1 MQEIDIKK
9 RFPEFENE
17 LIKEMLE
24 HAIIRDFMAGDYII
38 QSGQYF
44 KQSMLVYEGT
54 VKLYREG
61 NEGNEFYL
69 YHIKAGE
76 PCALSMSC
84 AIRQERSEVIAKAVT
99 DCTLIFI
106 PATLTEKWMTTYPGW
121 NRFVLDSYRK
131 RFEEMLETIDQ
142 ISFRALDERLE
153 FYLKRQ
159 REIYGS
165 NVINISHQ
173 QIADELNS
181 SREVISRLL
190 KKMEQR
196 GWLELHRNQIVLLPS
211 FK

>member
-1 MQEIDIKK
+1 MNEIDIKN
-9 RFPEFENE
+9 RFPEFETDLVRE
-17 LIKEMLE
+17 LLE
-24 HAIIRDFMAGDYII
+24 NAIVRDYMAGDYII

-44 KQSMLVYEGT
+44 KQSMLVFEGT

-61 NEGNEFYL
+61 SEGNEFYL

-99 DCTLIFI
+99 NCTLLFI
-106 PATLTEKWMTTYPGW
+106 PAMLAEKWMTTYPGW

-159 REIYGS
+159 KEIFGS
-165 NVINISHQ
+165 NTINVSHQ

-196 GWLELHRNQIVLLPS
+196 GWLELNRNQIVLLKG

>member
-1 MQEIDIKK
+1 MTELEVKN

-17 LIKEMLE
+17 LIKEMLNVSSMRE
-24 HAIIRDFMAGDYII
+24 YAAGDYII

-44 KQSMLVYEGT
+44 KQSMLVYDGI

-61 NEGNEFYL
+61 SEGNEFYL
-69 YHIKAGE
+69 YHLKAGE

-84 AIRQERSEVIAKAVT
+84 AIRQERSEVIAKSVT
-99 DCTLIFI
+99 DSTLIFV
-106 PATLTEKWMTTYPGW
+106 PAAHTEKWMTTYPGW
-121 NRFVLDSYRK
+121 NRFILDSYRR

-159 REIYGS
+159 REIFGS
-165 NVINISHQ
+165 DTIIISHQ

-196 GWLELHRNQIVLLPS
+196 GWLQLHRNQINLMKN

>member
-1 MQEIDIKK
+1 MKEIDVKN

-17 LIKEMLE
+17 LIKELLNVSS
-24 HAIIRDFMAGDYII
+24 IREFGAGDYII

-44 KQSMLVYEGT
+44 KQSMLVYEGI

-61 NEGNEFYL
+61 TEGNEFYL
-69 YHIKAGE
+69 YHIQAGE

-84 AIRQERSEVIAKAVT
+84 AVRQERSEVIAKSVT
-99 DCTLIFI
+99 DSTLIFV
-106 PATLTEKWMTTYPGW
+106 PATYTEKWMTSYPGW

-159 REIYGS
+159 REIFDS
-165 NVINISHQ
+165 DTINISHQ

-196 GWLELHRNQIVLLPS
+196 GWLQLHRNQITLLKN

>member
-1 MQEIDIKK
+1 MTEIDIKNK
-9 RFPEFENE
+9 FPEFETE
-17 LIKEMLE
+17 LIKEILQN
-24 HAIIRDFMAGDYII
+24 AVIRDYMAGDYII
-38 QSGQYF
+38 QTGQYF
-44 KQSMLVYEGT
+44 KHSMLIYEGV

-61 NEGNEFYL
+61 SDGNEFYL

-76 PCALSMSC
+76 PCALSMNC

-99 DCTLIFI
+99 DSTLIFVSSSMV
-106 PATLTEKWMTTYPGW
+106 ERWMLKYPGW
-121 NRFVLDSYRK
+121 NRFVLDSYRR

-159 REIYGS
+159 REIFGS
-165 NVINISHQ
+165 IEINISHQ

-181 SREVISRLL
+181 SRAVISRLL

-196 GWLELHRNQIVLLPS
+196 GWVELHRNQIVLKPE